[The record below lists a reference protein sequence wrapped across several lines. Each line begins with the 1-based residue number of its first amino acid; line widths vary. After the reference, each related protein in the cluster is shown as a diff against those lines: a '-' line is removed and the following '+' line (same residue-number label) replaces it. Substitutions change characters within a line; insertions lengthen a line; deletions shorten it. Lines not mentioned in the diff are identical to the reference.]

1 MLGNLENAKM
11 SNGLSKDILK
21 PNHKSQMA
29 KCGKLLRVLKNI
41 TFNYQKLKIF
51 VIFFANSKL

>member
-1 MLGNLENAKM
+1 MDWWEADIFNSESYAGSLENAKM

-21 PNHKSQMA
+21 PNHRSQMA

-41 TFNYQKLKIF
+41 TFNY
-51 VIFFANSKL
+51 